1 MAPSKVFEET
11 YHAYLQQIA
20 CLQLAD
26 RRAVLGFEIQAD
38 RAAIPFFNTCYFVG
52 AKGIADQHGNVPHLS
67 ICVILCKYLLMCPD
81 TLPPAGSLA
90 AFKDFKDAG
99 PLIHYFNSSVQG
111 KVAHSFAGKRT
122 ALENACRELGGIPL
136 QDDWPYLVKYRF
148 NGLPRVPLY
157 LLFNDEEEGFPAQC
171 SILFERR
178 TEAFL
183 DMESVAMLAG
193 ALSHLL
199 NRKAAQK
206 DGKDF
211 F

>member
-20 CLQLAD
+20 CLQLED
-26 RRAVLGFEIQAD
+26 RRAILGFEIQAD

-67 ICVILCKYLLMCPD
+67 ICVILCNYLLMCPD
-81 TLPPAGSLA
+81 TLPPAGNLA

-99 PLIHYFNSSVQG
+99 PLIHYFDGSVQG
-111 KVAHSFAGKRT
+111 KVARSFAGKRT
-122 ALENACRELGGIPL
+122 ALENACRKLGGIPL

-157 LLFNDEEEGFPAQC
+157 LLFNDEEEGFPARC

-199 NRKAAQK
+199 NANLAK
-206 DGKDF
+206 
-211 F
+211 